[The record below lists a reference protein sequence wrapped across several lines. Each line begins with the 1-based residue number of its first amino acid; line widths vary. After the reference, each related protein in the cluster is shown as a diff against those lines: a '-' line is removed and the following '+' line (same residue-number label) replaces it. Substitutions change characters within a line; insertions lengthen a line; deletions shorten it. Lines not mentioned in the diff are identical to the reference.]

1 MLVSFEGQDGAG
13 KSSLLRA
20 VFTELTRRGVIAV
33 AVEEFSDS
41 PYGQRLVDALGRDK
55 LLRPTVGE
63 PATML
68 TRALEVVADLYYFDE
83 RVIGPALEAGAVVLK
98 DRHLDT
104 VISTLVPSLVQT
116 GAIPT
121 DVHALTWLSVLLG
134 ELRHPPDMTVYVD
147 PPLDVRVARIRDRRQ
162 RRVEVRGNHVSD
174 EDLAVFAARARE
186 MQQLIAAKPDRFITV
201 RNSNREL
208 DEGVRQVVAR
218 IDSWQ
223 RKGS

>member
-20 VFTELTRRGVIAV
+20 VFTELTKRGVAAV
-33 AVEEFSDS
+33 AVDEFSDS
-41 PYGQRLVDALGRDK
+41 RYGQRLVEALGRDK
-55 LLRPTVGE
+55 FLRPTVGE

-83 RVIGPALEAGAVVLK
+83 RVIGPALEAGNVVLK

-134 ELRHPPDMTVYVD
+134 ELRHPPTVTVYVD
-147 PPLDVRVARIRDRRQ
+147 PPLDVRVARIRDRQQ
-162 RRVEVRGNHVSD
+162 RRTEARGNHVSD
-174 EDLAVFAARARE
+174 EDFAVFAARARV
-186 MQQLIAAKPDRFITV
+186 MQQLIAAEPDRFITV
-201 RNSNREL
+201 INSNREL

-218 IDSWQ
+218 IDSW
-223 RKGS
+223 RHKES